1 MRTWEGTEP
10 GYRVFESNCIL
21 NLCFKNSFTNE
32 IDMVKDT
39 SVLSLKISK
48 QITSYIKLC
57 VLRKPRSVFQ
67 YYNPP
72 ASKGKHGKTSKMN
85 VSLETHTEMVEI
97 PCSQMLL
104 VTTGKNRTDLQIS
117 KISIWGTS

>member
-10 GYRVFESNCIL
+10 GYRISESNYIL

-32 IDMVKDT
+32 IDRAKDIY
-39 SVLSLKISK
+39 VLSLKISK
-48 QITSYIKLC
+48 QITSYIKLY

-67 YYNPP
+67 YYNPA
-72 ASKGKHGKTSKMN
+72 ASKGKRGKTSKMH
-85 VSLETHTEMVEI
+85 VSLETHTEIVEI

-117 KISIWGTS
+117 KISIRGTS